1 MRAEDPIRIFRPH
14 RVHYT
19 EEQLGATL
27 HPEPLMDQA
36 ISHVLGLMDVVD
48 NLYAKA
54 LHGLDPA
61 EATRTTCQN
70 ANPMVWMAGH
80 LAQSR
85 ARLARLLGVEQ
96 EIPWPTL
103 FTRDVAAPR
112 SEEYPALAD
121 IRGAWETAGRAL
133 RTRLRAMSEEE
144 LHGDLH
150 VKIPSTDGTLRGAIV
165 FALFHEGYHIGQM
178 GLVRRTLGRER
189 IAQL

>member
-1 MRAEDPIRIFRPH
+1 MLTAEHTP
-14 RVHYT
+14 T
-19 EEQLGATL
+19 GTA
-27 HPEPLMDQA
+27 MDQA
-36 ISHVLGLMDVVD
+36 ITHVLGLMDVVD

-61 EATRTTCQN
+61 EATRTPCQN

-85 ARLARLLGVEQ
+85 ARLARLLGVDQ
-96 EIPWPTL
+96 EVPWPTL
-103 FTRDVAAPR
+103 FTRDAPAPTG
-112 SEEYPALAD
+112 EEYPALD
-121 IRGAWETAGRAL
+121 EIRSAWESAGGAL
-133 RTRLRAMSEEE
+133 RTRLRAMAD
-144 LHGDLH
+144 GDLQADLQ

-165 FALFHEGYHIGQM
+165 FALFHEGYHVGQM

>member
-1 MRAEDPIRIFRPH
+1 MDP
-14 RVHYT
+14 
-19 EEQLGATL
+19 
-27 HPEPLMDQA
+27 A
-36 ISHVLGLMDVVD
+36 ITHVLGLMDVVD

-54 LHGLDPA
+54 LHGLDSS

-85 ARLARLLGVEQ
+85 ANLARLLGVEQ

-103 FTRDVAAPR
+103 FKRDVAAPT
-112 SEEYPALAD
+112 SEEYPPLPE
-121 IRGAWETAGRAL
+121 IRRAWEMAGRAL
-133 RTRLRAMSEEE
+133 RTRLQGMSDGE
-144 LHGDLH
+144 LQADLQ

-165 FALFHEGYHIGQM
+165 FALFHEGYHVGQM

>member
-1 MRAEDPIRIFRPH
+1 
-14 RVHYT
+14 
-19 EEQLGATL
+19 
-27 HPEPLMDQA
+27 MDQA
-36 ISHVLGLMDVVD
+36 ITHVLGLMDVVD

-85 ARLARLLGVEQ
+85 ARLARLLGVDQ
-96 EIPWPTL
+96 EVPWPTL
-103 FTRDVAAPR
+103 FKRDAAAPT
-112 SEEYPALAD
+112 SEEYPPLAE
-121 IRGAWETAGRAL
+121 IRSAWETAGHAL
-133 RTRLRAMSEEE
+133 RRRLTAMAEGEMQA
-144 LHGDLH
+144 DLQ

-165 FALFHEGYHIGQM
+165 FALFHEGYHVGQM